1 MPSVQGQYGTYVF
14 EEKNQISL
22 RRGAR
27 VVALFK
33 GISLAGREVAIK
45 FLKKTEIK
53 DDIRILLRLPRHEN
67 LVELIDVGSV
77 NNEFNF
83 LVMEWLVGE
92 SLLDWWNDYYRLYTK
107 PPSPEFTIS
116 LAKQALIG
124 LEALHTQGFIMR
136 DADPGNWMLI
146 NSQSIKIIDLDLCY
160 AEGLSGSNKPKVG
173 KLSYM
178 CPEQIDGEKPKP
190 DWDCWTV
197 AVGIYFLISGNHPFP
212 MAEEAPTIQAIR
224 TLPLP
229 KDRLIAR
236 RLHKFLQKATS
247 KNPADRYASA
257 GEMLAALNRI
267 DQKKRGT
274 GGWVLAAL
282 LLLGLLFAAYK
293 FAYKFYEGGAP
304 HEQRETTTTPPP
316 QPLPTQPPDE
326 PENPSPDNS
335 DDEPEPDTA
344 PPTNL
349 PPITPTKPCD
359 ENTVRFEDSNVA
371 QKIVTRNKMD
381 NNYLTVV
388 FENGGKCEYAVDI
401 NRCLITKEETDA
413 CNPGDD

>member
-1 MPSVQGQYGTYVF
+1 MPAVKGQNGTYVF
-14 EEKNQISL
+14 EENSQISL

-33 GISLAGREVAIK
+33 GLSYPTGAEVAIK
-45 FLKKTEIK
+45 FVKKTDIK
-53 DDIRILLRLPRHEN
+53 DDILILLRLPRHEN

-77 NNEFNF
+77 NDEFNF

-92 SLLDWWNDYYRLYTK
+92 SLMDWWNDYYSLYTK
-107 PPSPEFTIS
+107 PPTPEFIIS
-116 LAKQALIG
+116 LARQALMG
-124 LEALHTQGFIMR
+124 LEALHAQGFIMR

-146 NSQSIKIIDLDLCY
+146 NSQIKIIDLDTCY
-160 AEGLSGSNKPKVG
+160 LEGLSGSNKPKIG

-178 CPEQIDGEKPKP
+178 CPEQIDGEEPRP
-190 DWDCWTV
+190 YWDCWTV

-267 DQKKRGT
+267 DQKKRGIR
-274 GGWVLAAL
+274 GWVLGTL
-282 LLLGLLFAAYK
+282 LSFGVLFAAYK
-293 FAYKFYEGGAP
+293 FAYKFHEGDAP
-304 HEQRETTTTPPP
+304 HEQRDATTTPPP
-316 QPLPTQPPDE
+316 QPPPTQPPDE
-326 PENPSPDNS
+326 PKNPSPDNS

-344 PPTNL
+344 PPTD
-349 PPITPTKPCD
+349 PPPTPTKPCD

-381 NNYLTVV
+381 NNYLTVF
-388 FENGGKCEYAVDI
+388 FENGEKCEYAVDI

-413 CNPGDD
+413 CNPGAN

>member
-1 MPSVQGQYGTYVF
+1 
-14 EEKNQISL
+14 
-22 RRGAR
+22 
-27 VVALFK
+27 
-33 GISLAGREVAIK
+33 
-45 FLKKTEIK
+45 
-53 DDIRILLRLPRHEN
+53 
-67 LVELIDVGSV
+67 
-77 NNEFNF
+77 
-83 LVMEWLVGE
+83 MEWLVGE
-92 SLLDWWNDYYRLYTK
+92 SLMDFWNDYYSLYTK
-107 PPSPEFTIS
+107 PPTPEFIIS
-116 LAKQALIG
+116 LARQALMG
-124 LEALHTQGFIMR
+124 LEALHAQGFIMR

-146 NSQSIKIIDLDLCY
+146 NSQIKIIDLDTCY
-160 AEGLSGSNKPKVG
+160 LEGLSGSNKPKIG

-178 CPEQIDGEKPKP
+178 CPEQIDGEEPRP

-229 KDRLIAR
+229 KNRLIAR

-274 GGWVLAAL
+274 RGWVLGAL
-282 LLLGLLFAAYK
+282 LFFGLLFAAYK
-293 FAYKFYEGGAP
+293 FAYKFYEGDAP
-304 HEQRETTTTPPP
+304 HEQRDATTTPPP
-316 QPLPTQPPDE
+316 QPPPTQPPDE
-326 PENPSPDNS
+326 PKNPSPDNS

-344 PPTNL
+344 PPTD
-349 PPITPTKPCD
+349 PPPTPTKPCD
-359 ENTVRFEDSNVA
+359 ESTVRFEDSNVA

-381 NNYLTVV
+381 NNYLTVF
-388 FENGGKCEYAVDI
+388 FENGEKCEYAVDI

-413 CNPGDD
+413 CNPGAN